1 MMIHESTHPLVHH
14 KLALLR
20 DVNTESKQFRELVG
34 ELAQFLCYEACSV
47 LPTTPTKV
55 MTPMGESDAVN
66 LEAKIGLIPIL
77 RAGIGMVEPIWAMIP
92 NAQVWHI
99 GMYRDEDTLEPVYY
113 YDKFSDSECNID
125 VALLLDPM
133 LATGGSAIAAAT
145 RLKEW
150 GVGKIIFVGLI
161 AAPEGVAAFHAI
173 HPDVPIFVAS
183 IDSHLNNIG
192 YIVPGLGDAGDR
204 QFGTF

>member
-1 MMIHESTHPLVHH
+1 MIHESKHPLVRH

-20 DVNTESKQFRELVG
+20 DVNTNPKQFRELVG
-34 ELAQFLCYEACSV
+34 ELAQFLCYEACSL
-47 LPTTPTKV
+47 LPTTTTTV
-55 MTPMGESDAVN
+55 MTPMGEASAEN
-66 LEAKIGLIPIL
+66 LIARIGLIPIL
-77 RAGIGMVEPIWAMIP
+77 RAGIGMVEPIWQMIP

-99 GMYRDEDTLEPVYY
+99 GMYRDEETLEPVYY
-113 YDKFSDSECNID
+113 YDKFSENECNID

-150 GVGKIIFVGLI
+150 GVEQIIFIGLI

-173 HPDVPIFVAS
+173 HPDIAIFTAAL
-183 IDSHLNNIG
+183 DSHLNDVG
-192 YIVPGLGDAGDR
+192 FIVPGLGDAGDR
-204 QFGTF
+204 QFGTL